1 MKSNINRTCLPII
14 LTTQCANVNCQST
27 VYRICIINIECFL
40 NFADEDLRRY
50 RGGGPGPAAGG
61 PGQGQGRGDERN
73 EKLSRLLKTMVNSGW
88 FHGYGVVMD
97 DLQQKTL
104 MRADPDSDDQ
114 RRSRQRQAW
123 ETDVENTWRT
133 MRDKRRG

>member
-1 MKSNINRTCLPII
+1 ML
-14 LTTQCANVNCQST
+14 NV
-27 VYRICIINIECFL
+27 
-40 NFADEDLRRY
+40 ADEDLRRY

-61 PGQGQGRGDERN
+61 PGLGQGRGDERN
-73 EKLSRLLKTMVNSGW
+73 EKLSRLLKTMINSGW